1 MSSYLR
7 TYKRRIIMIIA
18 IDTNLQKGKK
28 LLLTINNQVYC
39 NKTIAPYYASI
50 GSHIRHSL
58 DVFSCVFK
66 GIEEGNI
73 DLSFRDR
80 NIEVEEDINKG
91 LRYFEDVQR
100 NLQKIKG
107 KDLNQI
113 VFVNDD
119 LGIEKVVVQH
129 TLGSVLLQA
138 HNHVIHH
145 YASIGYIMCQLG
157 VDLTSE
163 NFGYNPTTPKK

>member
-1 MSSYLR
+1 
-7 TYKRRIIMIIA
+7 MIIA
-18 IDTNLQKGKK
+18 IDANLQKGIK
-28 LLLTINNQVYC
+28 LLRTINNQVYC

-50 GSHIRHSL
+50 GTHIRHSL
-58 DVFSCVFK
+58 DVFTCIFK
-66 GIEEGNI
+66 GVEDRNI
-73 DLSFRDR
+73 DFSFRDR
-80 NIEVEEDINKG
+80 NIQVEEDIKKG
-91 LRYFEDVQR
+91 LRYFGDVQR

-145 YASIGYIMCQLG
+145 YASIGYIMFQLG

>member
-1 MSSYLR
+1 
-7 TYKRRIIMIIA
+7 MIIA

-58 DVFSCVFK
+58 DVFSCIFK
-66 GIEEGNI
+66 GVEEGNI

-91 LRYFEDVQR
+91 LRYFEDVQK

-107 KDLNQI
+107 KDFNQI
-113 VFVNDD
+113 IFVNDD
-119 LGIEKVVVQH
+119 LGKEKIVVQH
-129 TLGSVLLQA
+129 TLGSILLQA

-157 VDLTSE
+157 LDLTNK
-163 NFGYNPTTPKK
+163 NFGYNPTTTPKKK